1 MKFSINQ
8 YIFNYIT
15 SSPNYIK
22 TESITLIYRL
32 YNDDCLGFVVP
43 KHLGLANK
51 RNYFKRQCRGEFQK
65 IHADNNIK
73 SVALVVIY
81 FDYQQD
87 LSTASDFV
95 FLDPALDSQKR

>member
-73 SVALVVIY
+73 SVALVVKPKSISAGCEAIY
-81 FDYQQD
+81 NVFGK
-87 LSTASDFV
+87 LSSE
-95 FLDPALDSQKR
+95 LLKN